1 MSWMLDL
8 LLVWVI
14 IEVVAEPERVGYWA
28 RRVRRGFL
36 SGDRTDAE
44 CAREMHAEE
53 YREWKGNRRAANK
66 AGMDLT
72 DYMAEVEE
80 RG

>member
-1 MSWMLDL
+1 MSLVQDVIL
-8 LLVWVI
+8 LWV
-14 IEVVAEPERVGYWA
+14 VFTAAGEPERVGYWA

-53 YREWKGNRRAANK
+53 YREWKDNRRAAKK